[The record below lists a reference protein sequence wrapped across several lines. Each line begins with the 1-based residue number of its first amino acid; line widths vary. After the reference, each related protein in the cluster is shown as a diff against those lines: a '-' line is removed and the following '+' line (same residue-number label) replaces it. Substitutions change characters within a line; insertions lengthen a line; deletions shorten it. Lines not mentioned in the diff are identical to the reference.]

1 MRSPHLVLP
10 LHIADR
16 THGQVAR
23 FMPSEERV
31 RLSHLLPYLKA
42 HTAKAL
48 IASLA
53 HLVEHLSEKQTVIGS
68 IPIICIKVP

>member
-42 HTAKAL
+42 HTANL
-48 IASLA
+48 RIVTR
-53 HLVEHLSEKQTVIGS
+53 LVQVVERLPSKLDAIGS
-68 IPIICIKVP
+68 SPIFC